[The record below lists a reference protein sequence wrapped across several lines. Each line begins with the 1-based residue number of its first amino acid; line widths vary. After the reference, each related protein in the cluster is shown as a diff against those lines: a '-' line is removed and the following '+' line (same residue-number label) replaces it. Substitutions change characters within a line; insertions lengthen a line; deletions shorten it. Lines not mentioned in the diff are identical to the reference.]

1 MQDTIVLSWNQFTRC
16 IHLSK
21 KEGQNNNNNNNKKQA
36 GIFVFRKRF
45 VFYRYT
51 LQVNLGDKSGGV

>member
-1 MQDTIVLSWNQFTRC
+1 M
-16 IHLSK
+16 SK
-21 KEGQNNNNNNNKKQA
+21 KEGQNNNNNNKKQA